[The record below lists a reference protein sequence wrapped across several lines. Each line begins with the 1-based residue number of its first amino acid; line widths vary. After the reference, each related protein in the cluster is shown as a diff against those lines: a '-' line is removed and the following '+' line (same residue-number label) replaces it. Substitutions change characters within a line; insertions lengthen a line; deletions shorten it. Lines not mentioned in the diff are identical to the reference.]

1 MDKYMI
7 LAFMMDRQLKLE
19 KQTKM
24 MDRQLK
30 LEKQTKDEVKGNVE
44 QIQYKNVNQTIDED
58 TIMLLTL

>member
-1 MDKYMI
+1 
-7 LAFMMDRQLKLE
+7 
-19 KQTKM
+19 